1 MFEALRHRDFRWLW
15 GGTFCATAGQWI
27 QNATLGWVTYD
38 LTGSGTLLGAVLG
51 VRAIPMLL
59 CAPLAGMVADHYD
72 RRRSLAVSQALMG
85 VASFVLAA
93 VIALNWLQIW
103 HLFVFTLCAGANAA
117 FDRTLRSTLVFD
129 VVPREEVSNAVAL
142 NTIAFSSSRAVGP
155 AVAGLLIAWVG
166 SASNFAIQGFLS
178 LGVVA
183 SVLMVNVIRHKGD
196 AKPRGSAW
204 SDMLAGLRFAVTD
217 PVARMMLLLG
227 LVPPLLLIPSFSA
240 LMPVFAVRV
249 FQTGPEGLGLM
260 LSAVGVGG
268 IVGGALAAAAS
279 RYDRIGLLQTGALL
293 VFAFSLAGFAL
304 SPGMAYAMGF
314 LVMAGAAEMALATS
328 NVTTLQ
334 MCAPPAMRGRIAS
347 LLMIFPASISVGA
360 ITSGMGADL
369 LGPQTLVVLL
379 AAVAAFIAIASWSGA
394 STLRDLRL
402 SKLVATGETLPVGK
416 H

>member
-1 MFEALRHRDFRWLW
+1 M
-15 GGTFCATAGQWI
+15 
-27 QNATLGWVTYD
+27 
-38 LTGSGTLLGAVLG
+38 
-51 VRAIPMLL
+51 
-59 CAPLAGMVADHYD
+59 
-72 RRRSLAVSQALMG
+72 
-85 VASFVLAA
+85 
-93 VIALNWLQIW
+93 
-103 HLFVFTLCAGANAA
+103 
-117 FDRTLRSTLVFD
+117 
-129 VVPREEVSNAVAL
+129 
-142 NTIAFSSSRAVGP
+142 
-155 AVAGLLIAWVG
+155 
-166 SASNFAIQGFLS
+166 
-178 LGVVA
+178 
-183 SVLMVNVIRHKGD
+183 
-196 AKPRGSAW
+196 
-204 SDMLAGLRFAVTD
+204 
-217 PVARMMLLLG
+217 
-227 LVPPLLLIPSFSA
+227 
-240 LMPVFAVRV
+240 
-249 FQTGPEGLGLM
+249 
-260 LSAVGVGG
+260 
-268 IVGGALAAAAS
+268 
-279 RYDRIGLLQTGALL
+279 LQTGALL